1 MRKRISF
8 FSFVLICLLSSV
20 IEASHFKIVVKKA
33 ERKLYLYEKDSLI
46 KTYKI
51 ALGLVPIG
59 KKEKQGDRKTPEGDY
74 FITSKNEHSSYYL
87 SLGIS
92 YPNIADAERGLKAN
106 LITKK
111 VYNTIVSA
119 QKHHRIPPQNTALG
133 GDVFFHG
140 NGTSRDWTWGCV
152 ALEDSDVKE
161 LFEKIPI
168 GTPVRIDP

>member
-1 MRKRISF
+1 MIKYFLSIILF
-8 FSFVLICLLSSV
+8 CLLATSAV
-20 IEASHFKIVVKKA
+20 ASPFKVVVKKA

-59 KKEKQGDRKTPEGDY
+59 RKEKQGDRKTPEGEY
-74 FITSKNEHSSYYL
+74 FITSKNAHSSFYL

-92 YPNIADAERGLKAN
+92 YPNTADAERGLQAG
-106 LITKK
+106 LISQK

-119 QKHHRIPPQNTALG
+119 QKHHRTPPQNTALG
-133 GDVFFHG
+133 GDLFFHG
-140 NGTSRDWTWGCV
+140 NGTGSDWTWGCV

-161 LFEKIPI
+161 LFDTIPI
-168 GTPVRIDP
+168 GTVVRIYS